1 MEAGAQEFTIRYLR
15 GVLPS
20 PLTPSRP
27 LQARHV
33 PYRCHI
39 GWGCRGGIRLA
50 SGGGVGV
57 HSLGQS
63 PRSTVF
69 GKMSPDKSFL
79 SELSVKQDT
88 EHAG

>member
-1 MEAGAQEFTIRYLR
+1 MA
-15 GVLPS
+15 
-20 PLTPSRP
+20 
-27 LQARHV
+27 
-33 PYRCHI
+33 
-39 GWGCRGGIRLA
+39 
-50 SGGGVGV
+50 V